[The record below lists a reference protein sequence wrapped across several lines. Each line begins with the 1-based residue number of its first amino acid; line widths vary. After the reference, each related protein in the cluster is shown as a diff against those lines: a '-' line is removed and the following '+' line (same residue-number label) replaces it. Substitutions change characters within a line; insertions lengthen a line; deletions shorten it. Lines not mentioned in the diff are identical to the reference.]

1 MSYRRTKKK
10 RKGQGLVWVF
20 AVVALLAGF
29 LIYQTAVL
37 KKKQADYAARESE
50 LESQIA
56 EESRRAEDLE
66 EYDIFT
72 RTLKYI
78 EQIAREKLGLG
89 YPGEVV
95 VEPEK

>member
-1 MSYRRTKKK
+1 MSYRRSKKK
-10 RKGQGLVWVF
+10 REKGLIWVF
-20 AVVALLAGF
+20 VVVALLAAF
-29 LIYQTAVL
+29 LLYQTAVL
-37 KKKQADYAARESE
+37 KKRQAAYAAREQD
-50 LESQIA
+50 LEEQIA
-56 EESRRAEDLE
+56 AESRRAEELE

-89 YPGEVV
+89 YPGEIV

>member
-1 MSYRRTKKK
+1 MSYRRSKKK
-10 RKGQGLVWVF
+10 RDKGLIWVF
-20 AVVALLAGF
+20 VVALLLAAF

-37 KKKQADYAARESE
+37 TKRRDAYYQREQE
-50 LESQIA
+50 LEQQIA

-89 YPGEVV
+89 YPGEIV